1 MMNDLYQDAY
11 EKLSTLQWLLQ
22 RYRAENF
29 PKRGP
34 LMDQTRGQ
42 GRILAVL
49 KMQSDITTKDLA
61 YILGIRQQS
70 LNELIKKLE
79 NAGYV
84 ERVPSEKDRRVL
96 FVRLTEKGKSFQT
109 EEHDY
114 SELFDGFGEKELEQF
129 AVYLDRMITALHSK
143 YGDSDE
149 RVYEWAERFRSRM
162 SEEEFEQ
169 MMSMRRGM
177 TGGFGFDREEDYE
190 MFGRD
195 GRGFGFRRD
204 GKMPENM
211 PGAER
216 FDPDYDGPM
225 PEGRMGFP
233 FGRKKKKDDDKESD
247 GREE

>member
-129 AVYLDRMITALHSK
+129 AVYLDRMIAALHGK

-149 RVYEWAERFRSRM
+149 RVHEWAEHFRSRM
-162 SEEEFEQ
+162 SEEEFER

-177 TGGFGFDREEDYE
+177 IGGFGRGDFSEDR
-190 MFGRD
+190 
-195 GRGFGFRRD
+195 RGFGPDCR
-204 GKMPENM
+204 GTAPKGM

-216 FDPDYDGPM
+216 FDLDYDGPV
-225 PEGRMGFP
+225 PEGRIDFP
-233 FGRKKKKDDDKESD
+233 FGRKKET
-247 GREE
+247 